1 MVDINIAGV
10 VSIVVFY
17 MLILGIGLWA
27 ARRRKDNEEET
38 MLAGR
43 SIGMVV
49 GSFTLTGNKMFNNN
63 NNNNNNNIGVSD
75 D

>member
-1 MVDINIAGV
+1 MQFLGKYIEEQHFAEMADINVAGV
-10 VSIVVFY
+10 VAIVLFY
-17 MLILGIGLWA
+17 LFILGVGLWA

-49 GSFTLTGNKMFNNN
+49 GTFTLTGNQ
-63 NNNNNNNIGVSD
+63 
-75 D
+75 

>member
-1 MVDINIAGV
+1 MADINIAGV

-49 GSFTLTGNKMFNNN
+49 GSFTLTGNKMFY
-63 NNNNNNNIGVSD
+63 ISTVTTTTTTTSD